1 MRPLFPSA
9 AVREQKYALIS
20 SLRAQGSPIRSLDAD
35 KPGPD
40 SVFLIA
46 EGETPPVPA
55 RTLVVSPE
63 GRYLHPARDGGP
75 ARCGAASDD
84 AAVGKASA
92 RWPAHNSQPPN
103 DAHPKRQPHYT
114 P

>member
-63 GRYLHPARDGGP
+63 GRYLHPARDGGT
-75 ARCGAASDD
+75 ARIGHGSED
-84 AAVGKASA
+84 AALGNAFPRA
-92 RWPAHNSQPPN
+92 RKTTRLNSS
-103 DAHPKRQPHYT
+103 HPRPSR
-114 P
+114 

>member
-1 MRPLFPSA
+1 MNVIKRYGDHRELHVLTHSIPTRHASDLNSLMRPLFPSA

-20 SLRAQGSPIRSLDAD
+20 SWRAQGSPIRSRDAD

-63 GRYLHPARDGGP
+63 GRYQIGR
-75 ARCGAASDD
+75 ASCRER
-84 AAVGKASA
+84 VC
-92 RWPAHNSQPPN
+92 Q
-103 DAHPKRQPHYT
+103 YV
-114 P
+114 

>member
-75 ARCGAASDD
+75 ARIGDRKST
-84 AAVGKASA
+84 
-92 RWPAHNSQPPN
+92 RLNSQSLMRISY
-103 DAHPKRQPHYT
+103 AVFCLKKKKKRNNRRIIA
-114 P
+114 